1 MPLLTT
7 YNLMKKIILYIVYGD
22 DQTFYRSAKF
32 SILNLLNFTDNADID
47 IVVLSENIKEFK
59 DFPVTT
65 IEVTKQ
71 KLNDWSFDGK
81 YHFRIKNL
89 GLHYILKILGLSKND
104 KILFF
109 DADVYFKKSPLML
122 FDLITDTQIVM
133 YKNEGRI
140 HKKKRFDYYK
150 SSLKGK
156 LIQYK
161 KDGDYT
167 LNSNSEMWG
176 SAIIGVPALAY
187 HSIQDADLLMSSLL
201 KILDIDK
208 AHTIEQFSLVEILRK
223 EFKVIEGKKYISI
236 FSTSGKKYFAL
247 KKINNFLKENNH
259 LDIESLSEKSLG
271 VNIERSIFQIIKYK
285 LLQ

>member
-1 MPLLTT
+1 MQ
-7 YNLMKKIILYIVYGD
+7 KIICYIVYGN
-22 DQTFYRSAKF
+22 
-32 SILNLLNFTDNADID
+32 SIDHYNSTKYSVLNLLNYTNDTNIK
-47 IVVLSENIKEFK
+47 IVILSENTDEFE
-59 DFPVTT
+59 DYPITT
-65 IEVTKQ
+65 IKITEQQ
-71 KLNDWSFDGK
+71 KNDWSLNGK

-89 GLHYILKILGLSKND
+89 GLQYILKMLGLSKND

-187 HSIQDADLLMSSLL
+187 HSILDADLLMSSLL

-223 EFKVIEGKKYISI
+223 EFKVIEGKKYINI